1 MKNISYRWA
10 GKQAATLELAM
21 QRRYREICMER
32 GTWLDTEEKRYA
44 NQIKAQMTI
53 TSDECELSFEGEPEM
68 VILYRELLDQ
78 SSAETE
84 KVIESFNQLYKED
97 GDSCCF
103 NGTLA

>member
-1 MKNISYRWA
+1 
-10 GKQAATLELAM
+10 M

-97 GDSCCF
+97 GDSWLLQW
-103 NGTLA
+103 NTGLTTMSDYQSINLAKSKSR